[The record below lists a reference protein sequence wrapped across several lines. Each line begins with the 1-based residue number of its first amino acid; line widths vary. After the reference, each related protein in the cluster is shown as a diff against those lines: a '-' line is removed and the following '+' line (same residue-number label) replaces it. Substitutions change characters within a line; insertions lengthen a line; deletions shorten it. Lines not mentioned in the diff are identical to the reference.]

1 VRFPGREAAIGVGA
15 ISDLDM
21 GLVMA
26 IQLGATVIN
35 CSFGTGDEDLE
46 PGAPKPHLEAVAFAA
61 ARDCTLV
68 AASGNSGDKRTYW
81 PAAYPEVIAVGAVGP
96 DGATSS
102 FSTSGDHVAL
112 CAPGER
118 VRTAALD
125 GYQRAT
131 GTSFAA
137 PFVAGA
143 AGLLVSR
150 ARERSA
156 SLDPATV
163 KTLLM
168 ASAQPH
174 RRDVEPGFGAGVLD
188 AARALELL
196 DQALDADESTALG
209 GADDG

>member
-1 VRFPGREAAIGVGA
+1 
-15 ISDLDM
+15 
-21 GLVMA
+21 
-26 IQLGATVIN
+26 
-35 CSFGTGDEDLE
+35 
-46 PGAPKPHLEAVAFAA
+46 
-61 ARDCTLV
+61 
-68 AASGNSGDKRTYW
+68 
-81 PAAYPEVIAVGAVGP
+81 
-96 DGATSS
+96 
-102 FSTSGDHVAL
+102 
-112 CAPGER
+112 